1 MTAALGN
8 MGFQRLID
16 TERHFSKICQKP
28 CETTIHM
35 QACNAIVQNELNTL
49 CAYTHKVGLG
59 PQRKKKIRSLG
70 RHGTFYK
77 SRQTNRHDDT
87 QPQKILNSSISVT
100 QIHTVINQPDKEV
113 SMISLF

>member
-1 MTAALGN
+1 MAAAFGN
-8 MGFQRLID
+8 MSFQRLID
-16 TERHFSKICQKP
+16 TERHFSKIRQKP

-70 RHGTFYK
+70 RHGIFYK

-100 QIHTVINQPDKEV
+100 QIQLLTKQIKK
-113 SMISLF
+113 SA